1 MRSTP
6 TRPRN
11 LLRMGGIGG
20 WEGGGGKLSFVPL
33 PGRSHAALAQ
43 LRAELRAL
51 GTALE
56 RLRLGTKR
64 RLKMEGAG
72 QGCSTGQGRG
82 MLGVWDPPPRQFPPP
97 PGGQRAHVGQPDI
110 PLGTGPR
117 TQPSTTGA
125 SPCTEP
131 HAAPLCHSHAAR
143 GHSFPSHCSAASSFH
158 SCLQS

>member
-11 LLRMGGIGG
+11 LLRKGK
-20 WEGGGGKLSFVPL
+20 GGGGKLSFVPL
-33 PGRSHAALAQ
+33 PGRSHAVLAQ

-72 QGCSTGQGRG
+72 QG
-82 MLGVWDPPPRQFPPP
+82 
-97 PGGQRAHVGQPDI
+97 
-110 PLGTGPR
+110 
-117 TQPSTTGA
+117 
-125 SPCTEP
+125 
-131 HAAPLCHSHAAR
+131 
-143 GHSFPSHCSAASSFH
+143 
-158 SCLQS
+158 